1 MDLII
6 KGKQFE
12 ITESIDAYVRKKMN
26 KLQKYF
32 DQILEATA
40 TISTEK
46 HRQIFEVTLRAKRA
60 IIRVEEESDNIYNSI
75 DKSIEK
81 LERQII
87 KYKEKLYYKY
97 ANEYNREKVSQV
109 FERLESGDI
118 DQSLKDEPDKKI
130 VKTKRFILKP
140 MSPEEASLQ
149 MELLGH
155 SFYVFSNEDTAQTN
169 VIYKRKDGN
178 FGLIEPEV

>member
-1 MDLII
+1 MNLII

-12 ITESIDAYVRKKMN
+12 VTDSVEEYIRKKMN

-32 DQILEATA
+32 DQISEAAA
-40 TISTEK
+40 TVSVEK
-46 HRQIFEVTLRAKRA
+46 HRHIFEVTLRAKRA

-75 DKSIEK
+75 DRAVEK

-87 KYKEKLYYKY
+87 KYKEKLYYRY
-97 ANEYNREKVSQV
+97 ANEQSREKGSAV
-109 FERLESGDI
+109 LEKI
-118 DQSLKDEPDKKI
+118 ENDESIEQDRKI
-130 VKTKRFILKP
+130 VKTKRFVMKP

-149 MELLGH
+149 MDLLGH
-155 SFYVFSNEDTAQTN
+155 NFYVFSNEDTAQVN